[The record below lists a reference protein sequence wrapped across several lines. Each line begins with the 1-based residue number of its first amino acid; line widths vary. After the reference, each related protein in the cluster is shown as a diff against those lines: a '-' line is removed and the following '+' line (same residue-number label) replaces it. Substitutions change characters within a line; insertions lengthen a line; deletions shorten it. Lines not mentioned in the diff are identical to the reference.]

1 MKEVQVA
8 YARRYNRAVCRA
20 ININIY
26 DELDAMTNY
35 YIIGK
40 RFIHGSN
47 IQLSSLKN
55 TDLIIEYMGENK
67 HREIFF
73 VRKNKTSLKA
83 KEIALLCDP
92 SLLEFGFRVDG
103 NEIHTFK

>member
-8 YARRYNRAVCRA
+8 YARRYNRAVCLA
-20 ININIY
+20 ININIRE
-26 DELDAMTNY
+26 ELDAMTNY

-40 RFIHGSN
+40 RLLNGSN
-47 IQLSSLKN
+47 IPSSSLKN
-55 TDLIIEYMGENK
+55 TDLVIEYMGGNK
-67 HREIFF
+67 HEEIFL

-92 SLLEFGFRVDG
+92 ALLEYGFLVEG

>member
-35 YIIGK
+35 HIVGE
-40 RFIHGSN
+40 RFIHVPN
-47 IQLSSLKN
+47 LPLNSLEN
-55 TDLIIEYMGENK
+55 TDLIIQRIGENK
-67 HREIFF
+67 HEEIFL
-73 VRKNKTSLKA
+73 VHKNKTSLKA

-92 SLLEFGFRVDG
+92 ALLEFGFRVDG